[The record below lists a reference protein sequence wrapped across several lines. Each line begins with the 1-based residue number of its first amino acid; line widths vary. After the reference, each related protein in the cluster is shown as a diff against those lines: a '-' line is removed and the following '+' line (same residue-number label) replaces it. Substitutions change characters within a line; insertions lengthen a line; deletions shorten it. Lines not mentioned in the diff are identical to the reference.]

1 MRHALLCCF
10 LILPLG
16 IAGCASNSS
25 SPRDMAYYDVDLPE
39 LPKLKRYRQ
48 QAGNQQSA
56 QDSQFAS
63 YSGPSIR
70 EVLMDEHDQWAGTPY
85 RLGGTNT
92 GGIDCS
98 ALMQHVFS
106 DGFGIELPRTTS
118 EQAKR
123 GKRIDKSQLKPG
135 DLVFFRPSRR
145 YNHVGVYV
153 GNGYFLHASTSRG
166 VKLSRLDN
174 VYWAQHYWQ
183 SRRPMPYEVMQMK
196 LAMRS
201 Q

>member
-1 MRHALLCCF
+1 MRHTLLCC
-10 LILPLG
+10 LLLLPLG
-16 IAGCASNSS
+16 VAGCASHSQPPS
-25 SPRDMAYYDVDLPE
+25 DMAYYDVDLPE

-48 QAGNQQSA
+48 QAGQPQGPA
-56 QDSQFAS
+56 EPQLA
-63 YSGPSIR
+63 SGPSIR
-70 EVLMDEHDQWAGTPY
+70 EVLLEEHDRWAGTPY
-85 RLGGTNT
+85 RLGGTNSR
-92 GGIDCS
+92 GIDCS

-106 DGFGIELPRTTS
+106 DGFGIELPRTTRD
-118 EQAKR
+118 QVKR

-174 VYWAQHYWQ
+174 VYWSQHYWQ
-183 SRRPMPYEVMQMK
+183 SRRPMPHEAMQMK

>member
-16 IAGCASNSS
+16 VAGCASHSTPSN
-25 SPRDMAYYDVDLPE
+25 DVAYYDVDLPE

-48 QAGNQQSA
+48 SA
-56 QDSQFAS
+56 SQPAAEPQDYAM
-63 YSGPSIR
+63 SGPSIR
-70 EVLMDEHDQWAGTPY
+70 DVLLEEHDRWAGTPY

-92 GGIDCS
+92 RGIDCS

-106 DGFGIELPRTTS
+106 DGFGIDLPRTTTD
-118 EQAKR
+118 QVKR

-174 VYWAQHYWQ
+174 VYWSRHYWQ
-183 SRRPMPYEVMQMK
+183 SRRPMPYEAMQMK